1 MPRGWFGV
9 FGFPVRETFGSG
21 DPGATD
27 GLDSYLLLALEST
40 PEARAVRRR
49 LKLIVRNADIT
60 VRSMTSHVYR
70 RSVRFLL
77 VAVMAVALPLLAQ
90 RYTYRQYGPA
100 QGLTDLDIDCLLQDH
115 TGYIWAGTSNGLFRY
130 DGTTFR
136 KFGMEDG
143 LPSSMIAGL
152 AEAPD
157 GTLWVATIRGI
168 ARMSGLR
175 FEAVNTGGT
184 GPVLSIKFDRH
195 GRVYATHHSGII
207 RGTPSAGNKYVF
219 STIVQGSTGPMFA
232 KGDDFWFGKDGGI
245 WHLEGDVAQPAGSV
259 PDLPKDKWVPSIDQW
274 GNLWVRSRSLL
285 YELPQGAAHFVNQ
298 SSQIRSGGAN
308 NLYAGSDGLYVSTSF
323 GVVILS
329 GSQRVY
335 LDSEHG
341 LPMEEAGPVL
351 VDRSGSLWVGSQGGG
366 LVRRLGHGEWLSWK
380 KEDGLPANNIWAVL
394 HDPNGLVWIGTP
406 GGLSLIDPT
415 TNTVLHQP
423 VTPTAQTNAVMG
435 IARSP
440 TGEIFVTTDKLTID
454 RYNSQG
460 KLLGSYGRSSGL
472 LIDQIHSTVFDRE
485 GRLWVIGYPAC
496 LRSKEPVGK
505 SNTIHFE
512 DVSIPGLAFHDARQ
526 SAVDDSGNLW
536 VTLTAGLARFDG
548 SQWKIFDQ
556 HDGLKTGAVGAIATK
571 NGELWISYRDA
582 LGVSHITPHGDRLT
596 VTHYDRKNG
605 LTSDQVFAIAIDSQ
619 NRVWAGTD
627 NGVDIR
633 DGASWH
639 HNGTD
644 DGLIWDDTNGQA
656 LSSDTDGRVWVGT
669 SGGLS
674 RFAPLQSSEA
684 AEPAIL
690 TSIQGVSQEWSATD
704 RPTLS
709 HAKSSLVV
717 HFSDLDYSAESSMQY
732 RYRIVGYDPGWH
744 ETQERALHL
753 DRLPPGSYRFEVQA
767 ARRGGMWDTSAATF
781 SFTIMPAWWQSWWF
795 VVSCLIGF
803 GLVARATWR
812 LRIRNLEAQ
821 KASLE
826 ILVESRTS
834 QLRESNCKLE
844 KSNCQLEQIAHCD
857 TLTTLPNRRRFNE
870 NLQERIG
877 RVRYRAQFS
886 LLLID
891 LDRFKYINDTFGHD
905 AGDAVLV
912 ETACRLRSAVRE
924 NDCVARLGGD
934 EFAILMDDLD
944 DGEASLIIV
953 CNRIIGLLTH
963 DFVFG
968 SLRLSVGCSIGVA
981 SFPRDGEMQE
991 ALFKSADL
999 ALYESKRNGRGV
1011 YQFFSHAIQGDLGE
1025 HAHPVD
1031 EHQ

>member
-1 MPRGWFGV
+1 
-9 FGFPVRETFGSG
+9 
-21 DPGATD
+21 
-27 GLDSYLLLALEST
+27 
-40 PEARAVRRR
+40 
-49 LKLIVRNADIT
+49 
-60 VRSMTSHVYR
+60 
-70 RSVRFLL
+70 
-77 VAVMAVALPLLAQ
+77 
-90 RYTYRQYGPA
+90 
-100 QGLTDLDIDCLLQDH
+100 
-115 TGYIWAGTSNGLFRY
+115 
-130 DGTTFR
+130 
-136 KFGMEDG
+136 
-143 LPSSMIAGL
+143 
-152 AEAPD
+152 
-157 GTLWVATIRGI
+157 
-168 ARMSGLR
+168 MSGLR

-195 GRVYATHHSGII
+195 GRVYTTYHSGII
-207 RGTPSAGNKYVF
+207 RGTPSASNKYIF
-219 STIVQGSTGPMFA
+219 STVVQGSTGPMFA
-232 KGDDFWFGKDGGI
+232 KGDDFWFGKDGGV
-245 WHLEGDVAQPAGSV
+245 WHLAGDIAQPAGSA
-259 PDLPKDKWVPSIDQW
+259 PDLPKDKWVPVVDQW
-274 GNLWVRSRSLL
+274 GNLWVRSRRLL
-285 YELPQGAAHFVNQ
+285 YEKPSAAAHFVNQ

-308 NLYAGSDGLYVSTSF
+308 NLYAGSEGLYVSTSF
-323 GVVILS
+323 GVVVLS
-329 GSQRVY
+329 GSERVY

-341 LPMEEAGPVL
+341 LPMEDAGPVL
-351 VDRSGSLWVGSQGGG
+351 VDRGGTLWVGSQGGG

-380 KEDGLPANNIWAVL
+380 REDGLPANNIWAVL

-423 VTPTAQTNAVMG
+423 ATPTAQTNAVMG

-460 KLLGSYGRSSGL
+460 KLLGSFGRPSGL
-472 LIDQIHSTVFDRE
+472 VIDQIHSTVFDRE

-505 SNTIHFE
+505 SNTIRFE
-512 DVSIPGLAFHDARQ
+512 DVSIPGLAFHDTRE
-526 SAVDDSGNLW
+526 SAVDDGGNLW
-536 VTLTAGLARFDG
+536 VSLTAGLARFDG

-556 HDGLKTGAVGAIATK
+556 HDGLKAGAVGAIATK

-596 VTHYDRKNG
+596 VTHYDWKSG

-619 NRVWAGTD
+619 NRVWVGTD
-627 NGVDIR
+627 NGIDIR

-639 HNGTD
+639 HNSTD
-644 DGLIWDDTNGQA
+644 DGLIWDDTNAQA
-656 LSSDTDGRVWVGT
+656 LTADSDGSVWVGT

-674 RFAPLQSSEA
+674 HFTPLHVSAGSQ
-684 AEPAIL
+684 PAIL

-704 RPTLS
+704 KPKLPYVR
-709 HAKSSLVV
+709 SSLVI

-732 RYRIVGYDPGWH
+732 RYRIVGYDQSWH
-744 ETQERALHL
+744 EAQERAVHL

-767 ARRGGMWDTSAATF
+767 ARRRGTWDTPAATF
-781 SFTIMPAWWQSWWF
+781 SFTVIPAWWQSWWF
-795 VVSCLIGF
+795 MVSCFVGF
-803 GLVARATWR
+803 GLLARGVWR

-826 ILVESRTS
+826 IVVESRTRE
-834 QLRESNCKLE
+834 LCESNR
-844 KSNCQLEQIAHCD
+844 QLEQIAHCD

-870 NLQERIG
+870 NLQERIS
-877 RVRYRAQFS
+877 RARNTGQFS

-912 ETACRLRSAVRE
+912 ETACRLKSAVRE

-934 EFAILMDDLD
+934 EFAILMDELD
-944 DGEASLIIV
+944 DGEASLIII
-953 CNRIIGLLTH
+953 CNRIIGMLSN
-963 DFVFG
+963 DIEFAG
-968 SLRLSVGCSIGVA
+968 LRLRVGCSIGVA
-981 SFPRDGEMQE
+981 TFPRDGEVQE

-999 ALYESKRNGRGV
+999 ALYESKRDGRGL

-1025 HAHPVD
+1025 HAHQVD
-1031 EHQ
+1031 RHR